1 MPKMPFRKQKISM
14 QSFINNKNKKLTA
27 FKNRRRSVTPKSA
40 SKEKKYMNAITAA
53 THYISTGQNARKSKF
68 TKKEIK
74 TALNLQKQSSS
85 IIRRPNAIVPVNM
98 SANPSPYSNFR
109 EHLEQISSESN
120 SGYSST
126 RVKNM
131 QTLNVGPSGYSVVNP
146 YSVPISRSPNIWNRL
161 DYTPQ
166 RESAV

>member
-1 MPKMPFRKQKISM
+1 
-14 QSFINNKNKKLTA
+14 
-27 FKNRRRSVTPKSA
+27 
-40 SKEKKYMNAITAA
+40 MNAITAA
-53 THYISTGQNARKSKF
+53 TAYLSKNRMAHEQQI

-98 SANPSPYSNFR
+98 SANPSPYSNFQA
-109 EHLEQISSESN
+109 HLKKISSN
-120 SGYSST
+120 SGYSSP

-131 QTLNVGPSGYSVVNP
+131 KTLPVGPSGYSVVNP
-146 YSVPISRSPNIWNRL
+146 YSVPKNRSTNIWNTSG
-161 DYTPQ
+161 YQIQ